1 VGGGGLL
8 SGTALAVQALAP
20 ATRVIGVEPAQA
32 DDARRSLEQG
42 AIQPSNDP
50 RTIADGLRTSLG
62 VRPFS
67 VIRRHVEAIVTAT
80 EAEIIEAM
88 RFVWER
94 FKIVVEP
101 SGAVPIAP
109 VFSGRLHVR
118 GLKVGI
124 IVSGGN
130 VDLEPFF
137 QALASRWL

>member
-1 VGGGGLL
+1 MLA
-8 SGTALAVQALAP
+8 GTALAVQARRP
-20 ATRVIGVEPAQA
+20 RTRVIGVEPERA
-32 DDARRSLEQG
+32 DDARRSLELG

-50 RTIADGLRTSLG
+50 KTIADGLRTSLG

-80 EAEIIEAM
+80 EAEIVEAM

-101 SGAVPIAP
+101 SGAVPVAP
-109 VFSGRLHVR
+109 VLTGRLAVR
-118 GLKVGI
+118 DLKVGI
-124 IVSGGN
+124 ILTGGN

-137 QALASRWL
+137 QALAARWLT